1 MPASQLFAF
10 LILGLLQNVPP
21 DEKDKKLITAGDKKT
36 TYIELGFQFMTE
48 LVIVVRILERL
59 LVLFREY
66 VYNDFNCS

>member
-1 MPASQLFAF
+1 MDRLMRRLRNLSRQ
-10 LILGLLQNVPP
+10 G
-21 DEKDKKLITAGDKKT
+21 TRKT

-66 VYNDFNCS
+66 VYNDFNYS